1 MTLGRTAIVI
11 GAAYL
16 VIGFVYVR
24 HKLSETNYLRIPLGL
39 MSYRNKG
46 GPTRLVSAILSWPF
60 ATFINSEFSYWL
72 AFVILA
78 AGAYLLSI

>member
-1 MTLGRTAIVI
+1 MTLGRAAILI

-24 HKLSETNYLRIPLGL
+24 Y
-39 MSYRNKG
+39 KG
-46 GPTRLVSAILSWPF
+46 DPTRLVSAILSWPF

-78 AGAYLLSI
+78 AGALYLSSI